1 MTEEEL
7 RIVRA
12 INFCLMNE
20 EKLKQLAVK
29 ESTTVGELYVK
40 VAREDVNK
48 FFEIWKK
55 KN

>member
-7 RIVRA
+7 HIIRA

-20 EKLKQLAVK
+20 EKMKQLAVN

-48 FFEIWKK
+48 FFELWKE

>member
-20 EKLKQLAVK
+20 KRIKQLAVK

-48 FFEIWKK
+48 FFELWKE

>member
-20 EKLKQLAVK
+20 ERMKQLAVK

>member
-7 RIVRA
+7 CIVRA

-20 EKLKQLAVK
+20 ERMKQLAVK

-48 FFEIWKK
+48 FFELWKK